1 MDKRKT
7 EKADLESKRTLF
19 IEIGLVVALAI
30 TLFAFEWKK
39 YDIQKVE
46 IEQRQD
52 IEVMEEIVLQTEQKE
67 KTPPPKQIQASTTIL
82 NVVKN
87 DIEIETEIIIDVEV
101 DEDLEIEEY
110 VPIEIEEEEI
120 VEEEIFLIVEDQ
132 ASFPGGEAKL
142 YEFIRNNVKYPELAK
157 ETGIEGTVFVQF
169 VVEKDGT
176 LSNVQALRKIGG
188 GCDEEAIRV
197 VKSMPK
203 WKPGSQRGR
212 NVRCSFTIP
221 IKFTL
226 QRT

>member
-120 VEEEIFLIVEDQ
+120 VEEEIFLVVEDQ

-142 YEFIRNNVKYPELAK
+142 YEFIRNNVKYPTLAK

-176 LSNVQALRKIGG
+176 LTNVQALRKIGG

-226 QRT
+226 QKN

>member
-142 YEFIRNNVKYPELAK
+142 YEFIRNNVKYPQLAK

-226 QRT
+226 QRS

>member
-142 YEFIRNNVKYPELAK
+142 YEFIRNNVKYPQLAK
-157 ETGIEGTVFVQF
+157 GITGRVFLTF

>member
-169 VVEKDGT
+169 VVEKDGS

-226 QRT
+226 QRS

>member
-226 QRT
+226 QRS

>member
-142 YEFIRNNVKYPELAK
+142 YEFIRNNVKYPQLAK

>member
-19 IEIGLVVALAI
+19 IEIGLVVSLAI

-110 VPIEIEEEEI
+110 IPIEIEEEEI
-120 VEEEIFLIVEDQ
+120 VEEEIFMIVENQ
-132 ASFPGGEAKL
+132 PEFPGGEAEL
-142 YEFIRNNVKYPELAK
+142 YKFIRDNVKYPQLAK
-157 ETGIEGTVFVQF
+157 ETGIQGTVYVQF
-169 VVEKDGT
+169 VVEKDGKI
-176 LSNVQALRKIGG
+176 SNVKALRKIGG
-188 GCDEEAIRV
+188 GCDEEAVRV
-197 VKSMPK
+197 VKSMPT

-212 NVRCSFTIP
+212 TVRVSFTLP
-221 IKFTL
+221 VKFTL
-226 QRT
+226 QSS